1 MDEKDMEVLLGFYGP
16 GTVPEYSKVRYPDD
30 RDSVVFDGSFGW
42 W

>member
-16 GTVPEYSKVRYPDD
+16 GTVPKYIEIRYPDD
-30 RDSVVFDGSFGW
+30 RDGVVFDGSFGW